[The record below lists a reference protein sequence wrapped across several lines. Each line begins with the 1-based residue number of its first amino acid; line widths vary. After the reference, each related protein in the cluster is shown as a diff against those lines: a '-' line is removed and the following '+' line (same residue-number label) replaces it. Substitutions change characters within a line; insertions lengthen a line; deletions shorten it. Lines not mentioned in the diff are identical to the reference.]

1 MTVVMGSMSSTSSSI
16 GCINGGV
23 STGTSCICCIDAM
36 DTSMNKCLMVMVV
49 TGEVVC
55 LHINKVVSGC
65 FSLQFSVFFMNTCW
79 IIAF

>member
-1 MTVVMGSMSSTSSSI
+1 ME
-16 GCINGGV
+16 GCQQAPLVFAALMQWI
-23 STGTSCICCIDAM
+23 
-36 DTSMNKCLMVMVV
+36 TSMNKCLMVMVA

-65 FSLQFSVFFMNTCW
+65 FSLQFSVFFMSTYW